1 MSDIAIDELP
11 KMIEW
16 YQYHKSFNPIYSL
29 PSPPTRSPERDA
41 VSEMAKFWYKIR
53 GDNSDGDLWDMTI
66 FLRQMMDAL
75 RWMDDS
81 KREFILREINKFA
94 DIPWTPRS
102 GARKR

>member
-1 MSDIAIDELP
+1 MGDISVDELP

-16 YQYHKSFNPIYSL
+16 YQYHKEFDPVYAVPK
-29 PSPPTRSPERDA
+29 PSRRSPERDA
-41 VSEMAKFWYKIR
+41 VSDMTRFWYRIR
-53 GDNSDGDLWDMTI
+53 GDNSDGDIWDMTT

-94 DIPWTPRS
+94 DID
-102 GARKR
+102 KK

>member
-1 MSDIAIDELP
+1 MSDISLDELP

-16 YQYHKSFNPIYSL
+16 YQYHKAFNPIYSL
-29 PSPPTRSPERDA
+29 PSPPKRSPERDA

-53 GDNSDGDLWDMTI
+53 GNSSDGDLWDMTI

-94 DIPWTPRS
+94 DIER
-102 GARKR
+102 R

>member
-1 MSDIAIDELP
+1 MSDISLDELP

-16 YQYHKSFNPIYSL
+16 YQYHKRFDPIYSVPK
-29 PSPPTRSPERDA
+29 PSERSPERDA
-41 VSEMAKFWYKIR
+41 VCDMTKFWYKIR
-53 GDNSDGDLWDMTI
+53 GNQSDGAIWDMTV

-94 DIPWTPRS
+94 DIER
-102 GARKR
+102 R

>member
-16 YQYHKSFNPIYSL
+16 YQYHKEFDPVYAVPK
-29 PSPPTRSPERDA
+29 PSKRSPERDA
-41 VSEMAKFWYKIR
+41 VSDMTRFWYRIR
-53 GDNSDGDLWDMTI
+53 GDNSDGDIWDMTT

-94 DIPWTPRS
+94 DID
-102 GARKR
+102 KK